1 MFAALVPWSGRVV
14 PGVSEKVKARAPDGI
29 MTRVPIGIFYR
40 NRN

>member
-14 PGVSEKVKARAPDGI
+14 PGVSEKVKARGPDGI
-29 MTRVPIGIFYR
+29 MTRVPIVIFYR